1 MVFFFSTMIIHI
13 EGKISAADE
22 YGERHRVYFVCSIGE
37 MLVKSLN
44 YCYLLIN
51 KVFGGASSLMMAR
64 MVMMMVLQ

>member
-1 MVFFFSTMIIHI
+1 MFLSAMIIHI

-22 YGERHRVYFVCSIGE
+22 YGERHRVYFVCSTGE
-37 MLVKSLN
+37 MLLKSLK

-64 MVMMMVLQ
+64 VVMMMVLQ